1 MSLNFSVLL
10 YSKYS
15 SRCKNL
21 FDIIKNNNVNLPL
34 TSICIDNKKIR
45 NRIKKDKMFE
55 IREVPT
61 IITLYSD
68 GGAEKYEGNKAFDL
82 VESVTIKP
90 PQPVTKPPIK
100 ISAPEPVVTK
110 PIEEIQEDEEEEVT
124 PVRIPRR
131 MKKVSTIEDI
141 PMDDSDRNISKP
153 PPKRIRQD
161 ENAYIEDDELFSG
174 EIIEH
179 TREPSNT
186 VKSGSQK
193 NVQDPFGTL
202 AKAKEMAQSR
212 EITENDINSPSR
224 RPMDAR
230 RP

>member
-1 MSLNFSVLL
+1 
-10 YSKYS
+10 
-15 SRCKNL
+15 
-21 FDIIKNNNVNLPL
+21 
-34 TSICIDNKKIR
+34 
-45 NRIKKDKMFE
+45 MFE

-61 IITLYSD
+61 IITLYSN

-82 VESVTIKP
+82 IESITIKD
-90 PQPVTKPPIK
+90 TH
-100 ISAPEPVVTK
+100 PVVTNTPVK
-110 PIEEIQEDEEEEVT
+110 IPKTQPVIVSKDIEEQQEDEEEEEEEE
-124 PVRIPRR
+124 VRPIKVPRR
-131 MKKVSTIEDI
+131 MKKVSTIKDI

-179 TREPSNT
+179 SREPSNT
-186 VKSGSQK
+186 VKNGSQK

-224 RPMDAR
+224 RPMEAR